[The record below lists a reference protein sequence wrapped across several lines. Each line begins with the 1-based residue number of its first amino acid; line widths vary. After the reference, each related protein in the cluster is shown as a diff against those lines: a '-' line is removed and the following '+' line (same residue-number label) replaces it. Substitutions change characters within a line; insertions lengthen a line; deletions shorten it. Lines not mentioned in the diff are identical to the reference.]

1 MQNYLKELEDESI
14 SIIRD
19 TFTHSSN
26 PLILYSIGK
35 DSSVLL
41 HLFMKAFFPIKL
53 PVKLLH
59 VDTGWKF
66 KSMIKFRD
74 DTVSKHNLDLS
85 VYKNKEGEKEGINPF
100 NNNDYTDIMKT
111 KALKD
116 ALNLGKYDFIYG
128 GARRDEEQ
136 SRSKEKILSHR
147 NEFHVWEP
155 KKQRIE
161 PWNLFNTLKSVN
173 ESFRVFPISNWTE
186 INIWEY
192 IKNQNIEV
200 VPLYFAKKRKV
211 VLRENQ
217 YFLLD
222 DDRFQLKKSDEVVVE
237 NVRFRTLGC
246 YPLSAGVKSSADTI
260 SKLIN
265 ELKKSSFSERSGRLI
280 DHDKEGSMEIKKK
293 EGYF

>member
-1 MQNYLKELEDESI
+1 
-14 SIIRD
+14 
-19 TFTHSSN
+19 
-26 PLILYSIGK
+26 
-35 DSSVLL
+35 
-41 HLFMKAFFPIKL
+41 
-53 PVKLLH
+53 
-59 VDTGWKF
+59 
-66 KSMIKFRD
+66 
-74 DTVSKHNLDLS
+74 
-85 VYKNKEGEKEGINPF
+85 
-100 NNNDYTDIMKT
+100 
-111 KALKD
+111 
-116 ALNLGKYDFIYG
+116 
-128 GARRDEEQ
+128 
-136 SRSKEKILSHR
+136 
-147 NEFHVWEP
+147 
-155 KKQRIE
+155 
-161 PWNLFNTLKSVN
+161 VN

-192 IKNQNIEV
+192 IRNQNIKV

-222 DDRFQLKKSDEVVVE
+222 DDRFNLKKSDEVIYE

-265 ELKKSSFSERSGRLI
+265 ELKKSSYSERSGRLI